1 MYFREASL
9 DNSVTYI
16 QATAP
21 QIIKM
26 SLGQNLNH
34 PESQAELE
42 LALECL
48 VFLESML
55 EIAEAER
62 KSQLLNIHIPVLINF
77 LSDDPNSA
85 PQFKRCYCTFINLY
99 VSHGNLYVNRLLH
112 ETTLVKLTK
121 LGAQWPSEFKVSV

>member
-9 DNSVTYI
+9 ENSVTYI

-85 PQFKRCYCTFINLY
+85 PQFKRYYFTFINL
-99 VSHGNLYVNRLLH
+99 SLSQMSTGCFTRLP
-112 ETTLVKLTK
+112 
-121 LGAQWPSEFKVSV
+121 W

>member
-1 MYFREASL
+1 MFANCKIYSCIFREASL

-34 PESQAELE
+34 PESQAELG

-85 PQFKRCYCTFINLY
+85 PQFKRC
-99 VSHGNLYVNRLLH
+99 
-112 ETTLVKLTK
+112 
-121 LGAQWPSEFKVSV
+121 

>member
-9 DNSVTYI
+9 ENSVTYI

-55 EIAEAER
+55 EIAEVER

-85 PQFKRCYCTFINLY
+85 PQFKRFYNVHLSIY
-99 VSHGNLYVNRLLH
+99 PHGNSNVHRLLH

-121 LGAQWPSEFKVSV
+121 LGAQWPTEFKVSV